1 MSQIA
6 TLVMVLGILG
16 LFVLD
21 RDRGKKTSK
30 ALWLPV
36 AWLSIAGS
44 RPLSAWLQVTSSS
57 SPEQYLDGS
66 PLDRNL
72 YVVLLFAGVIVL
84 VGRRTAV
91 LKLLQA
97 NWLLLLFVSYCAVS
111 ILWSDYPDVAFKRWI
126 KSLGD
131 YVMVFIVLT
140 DRDRSRA
147 VKQVLARV
155 GFVLLPLSVLLI
167 KYYPELGRSYARFE
181 GTQYFM
187 GVAQDKNM
195 LGMACLVF
203 GIAAAWRFFQEFHS
217 AHKSKMLIVHG
228 AIFAMALWLLIKSDS
243 MTSLSCFLLAVAMMA
258 ANTFLRAARKP
269 KVVHLMVAVVLLAC
283 FSPLF
288 LDLGSGVLEA
298 LGRDPTLTGRTE
310 IWEHVLNVPV
320 NPVLGTGFESFWL
333 GKRLETLWAIPGM
346 NQINEAHNGYLEV
359 YLNLGWI
366 GVILI
371 GLIMIAG
378 YRNILRLLSRDAEE
392 GRLRLAY
399 FVVAVA
405 YNFTEAAIRT
415 ADLVWI
421 AFLLSMIVLPKISVA
436 RSRSEKARISRMVLL
451 EAEEVA

>member
-6 TLVMVLGILG
+6 TLVMVLGIVG

-44 RPLSAWLQVTSSS
+44 RPLSAWLQMSSSS

-167 KYYPELGRSYARFE
+167 KYYPDLGRSYARFE

-217 AHKSKMLIVHG
+217 AHRSKMLLVHG
-228 AIFAMALWLLIKSDS
+228 TIFAMALWLLIKSDS

-333 GKRLETLWAIPGM
+333 GKRLKTLWAIPGM

-378 YRNILRLLSRDAEE
+378 YRNILRLLSRDAEA

-421 AFLLSMIVLPKISVA
+421 AFLLSMIVLPQVSVA
-436 RSRSEKARISRMVLL
+436 RSRSEKARISRMVLI

>member
-1 MSQIA
+1 
-6 TLVMVLGILG
+6 
-16 LFVLD
+16 
-21 RDRGKKTSK
+21 
-30 ALWLPV
+30 
-36 AWLSIAGS
+36 
-44 RPLSAWLQVTSSS
+44 
-57 SPEQYLDGS
+57 
-66 PLDRNL
+66 
-72 YVVLLFAGVIVL
+72 
-84 VGRRTAV
+84 
-91 LKLLQA
+91 
-97 NWLLLLFVSYCAVS
+97 
-111 ILWSDYPDVAFKRWI
+111 
-126 KSLGD
+126 
-131 YVMVFIVLT
+131 
-140 DRDRSRA
+140 
-147 VKQVLARV
+147 
-155 GFVLLPLSVLLI
+155 
-167 KYYPELGRSYARFE
+167 
-181 GTQYFM
+181 
-187 GVAQDKNM
+187 
-195 LGMACLVF
+195 
-203 GIAAAWRFFQEFHS
+203 
-217 AHKSKMLIVHG
+217 
-228 AIFAMALWLLIKSDS
+228 MALWLLIKSDS
-243 MTSLSCFLLAVAMMA
+243 MTSLSCFLLAVGMMA

-366 GVILI
+366 GVLLI

-378 YRNILRLLSRDAEE
+378 YRNILRLLSRDAEA

-421 AFLLSMIVLPKISVA
+421 AFLLSMIVLPRISVA
-436 RSRSEKARISRMVLL
+436 RSRSEKTRISRMVLL